1 MKRTFIVVMMVL
13 LAAMVFVSCD
23 NRTKGPALH
32 KVTFNADNGSDSE
45 VKEVKD
51 GEKVAKPEDPVR
63 KGYTFQ
69 GWYDGEEVFDFET
82 AVKKDYT
89 LTARW
94 NQLPTHMVTFVT
106 TGGTGGPEAL
116 EVVDG
121 EKAEKPETVPT
132 HDYPEYYVF
141 DCWTK
146 EDETVF
152 DFDNEVITDDIT
164 LYAKWKNRYAVGD
177 KGPAGGTIIYVNA
190 NDSQSWKY
198 IELAPESAGK
208 ADFGDIGIGQGHY
221 TYTGVDM
228 EADNIELLKQWVPSS
243 DIWAMVKNY
252 STTVDGKEYTDWTL
266 PTKDQLSQAV
276 DFLNNNLADSFW
288 TSSTFTPYGSTSA
301 TLDGFFWVFDKA
313 EKMLYRSTSGIFYDV
328 YCTRRF

>member
-32 KVTFNADNGSDSE
+32 KVTFNADNGSDAE

-89 LTARW
+89 LTAKW
-94 NQLPTHMVTFVT
+94 NKLPTSMVTFVT

-141 DCWTK
+141 DCWMK
-146 EDETVF
+146 DEDTAF

-177 KGPAGGTIIYVNA
+177 KGPAGGTIIYVNS
-190 NDSQSWKY
+190 NDSQTWKY
-198 IELAPESAGK
+198 VELSPTK
-208 ADFGDIGIGQGHY
+208 VGDDYYGNIGTSHY
-221 TYTGVDM
+221 TYTAVDM
-228 EADNIELLKQWVPSS
+228 EAENIELLKSWVPNST
-243 DIWAMVKNY
+243 IWALVENY
-252 STTVDGKEYTDWTL
+252 STTVNGVKYTDWTL
-266 PTKDQLSQAV
+266 PTKDQLSQAE
-276 DFLNNNLADSFW
+276 DYLKDNLGVAFR
-288 TSSTFTPYGSTSA
+288 TSSTLKAPGSTSDNYDGRFWIFNGFS
-301 TLDGFFWVFDKA
+301 LDRDSAGGGNMA
-313 EKMLYRSTSGIFYDV
+313 V